1 MRIYFATGNINKVRE
16 VQEILTESFKVLS
29 LIDLRYLPK
38 LEETWDTLEENSRLK
53 AKTLFDYVKAPCFA
67 DDTGLE
73 VLALGGAPGVRSARY
88 AEKESNDLKNVDL
101 LLHNLRNES
110 NRKARFRTV
119 ITLFIEGNENQFE
132 GIVDGKITTKRRGSG
147 GFGYDPVFVP
157 DGYVTTFA
165 EMAPEEK
172 NMISHRGKSITKLV
186 DFLKEQFHEL

>member
-1 MRIYFATGNINKVRE
+1 VRIYFATGNINKVRE
-16 VQEILTESFKVLS
+16 VQEILPESFKVLS
-29 LIDLRYLPK
+29 LIDLRYPPK
-38 LEETWDTLEENSRLK
+38 LEETGDTLEENSRLK

-132 GIVDGKITTKRRGSG
+132 GIVDGKIATKPRGNG

-157 DGYVTTFA
+157 DGYDTTFA

-172 NMISHRGKSITKLV
+172 NRISHRGKSISKLV
-186 DFLKEQFHEL
+186 DFLKEQFPEL

>member
-16 VQEILTESFKVLS
+16 VQEILPDSFKVLS
-29 LIDLRYLPK
+29 LIDLRYPPQ
-38 LEETWDTLEENSRLK
+38 LEETGDTLEENSRLK
-53 AKTLFDYVKAPCFA
+53 AKSLFEYVEAPCFA

-73 VLALGGAPGVRSARY
+73 VLALDGAPGAKSARY
-88 AEKESNDLKNVDL
+88 AEKKPNDLKNVDL
-101 LLHNLRNES
+101 LLHNLRSES

-119 ITLFIEGNENQFE
+119 ITLFVEGNESQFE
-132 GIVDGKITTKRRGSG
+132 GIVDGKITTERRGTG

-172 NMISHRGKSITKLV
+172 NRISHRGKSIGKLV
-186 DFLKEQFHEL
+186 DFLKEQFHDL

>member
-16 VQEILTESFKVLS
+16 VQEILPESFKVLS
-29 LIDLRYLPK
+29 LIDLRYPPK
-38 LEETWDTLEENSRLK
+38 LEETGDTLEENSRLK

-119 ITLFIEGNENQFE
+119 ITLFIKGNENQFE
-132 GIVDGKITTKRRGSG
+132 GIVHGKIITKRKGTG

>member
-16 VQEILTESFKVLS
+16 VQEILPESFKVLS
-29 LIDLRYLPK
+29 LIDLRYPPK
-38 LEETWDTLEENSRLK
+38 LEETGDTLEENSRLK

-132 GIVDGKITTKRRGSG
+132 GIVHGKIITKRKGTG